1 MIYFAFVYPQ
11 ILYGIEIYGNTNH
24 TFLYKLEVLNNKI
37 LRILQNRPI
46 RSHTIELY
54 RNYDTL
60 PLPLLHNYQILL
72 FVHKFVHHID
82 KLPNVLKSYFTKNQ
96 FIHRYDTREKFSFH
110 MIATRTTFGKRLI
123 KYKGSQMWNNLPEN
137 LKSIRSTSEFKN
149 HLRNFLLIHT
159 Q

>member
-24 TFLYKLEVLNNKI
+24 TFLYKLEMLNYKI

-54 RNYDTL
+54 RNYDIL

-72 FVHKFVHHID
+72 FVHKFVYHIH
-82 KLPNVLKSYFTKNQ
+82 KLPNVFKSYFTK
-96 FIHRYDTREKFSFH
+96 ISLS
-110 MIATRTTFGKRLI
+110 IATILGK
-123 KYKGSQMWNNLPEN
+123 NFV
-137 LKSIRSTSEFKN
+137 SI
-149 HLRNFLLIHT
+149 
-159 Q
+159 